1 MKGFNDCIENLLN
14 KALRTLANF
23 QLSYELA
30 CFFLYQIMCCHITVC
45 YKEEFLKFNIWN
57 QFIQAAQE
65 GVSFIKSELEFVCFS
80 RFFFYYKI

>member
-14 KALRTLANF
+14 KALRTF
-23 QLSYELA
+23 SELSTFLRTSM
-30 CFFLYQIMCCHITVC
+30 FFSLSNNCCHITVC
-45 YKEEFLKFNIWN
+45 YKEEFLKFNIWS